1 MEVFEFFTWESL
13 LVGALAI
20 AIGLAFAFW
29 GFRVFLVLLPIWGFF
44 AGFILGA
51 NGVQYFLGE
60 GFLAT
65 GTSWV
70 VGFLLGL
77 LFAVLSY
84 LYYWVAVILLG
95 GALGYQLTIGL
106 LQWIGFDAEGLIPFV
121 LALIG
126 GAVFA
131 VGFFLLQMPA
141 VLVIVATAITG
152 AIATLG
158 GVVVLLG
165 LVPVA
170 ALNGGLLGVT
180 SRYPVEVDG
189 EIMME
194 SLELGWIW
202 VVIGIALAFAG
213 AIYQTRM
220 VGDMAQAITSD
231 SYMNPGLDNT

>member
-51 NGVQYFLGE
+51 NGVQYFLGD

>member
-1 MEVFEFFTWESL
+1 MDINFTLQGL
-13 LVGALAI
+13 LLGVLAI

-44 AGFILGA
+44 AGFLLGA
-51 NGVQYFLGE
+51 NGVQYIFGE
-60 GFLAT
+60 AFLAT
-65 GTSWV
+65 TLSWV

-106 LQWIGFDAEGLIPFV
+106 LQWIGFDADGIIAFA
-121 LALIG
+121 LALVG

-141 VLVIVATAITG
+141 VLVIVVTAITG
-152 AIATLG
+152 AAATIAG
-158 GVVVLLG
+158 IAVALG
-165 LVPVA
+165 LVDYQNMGYGIFGA
-170 ALNGGLLGVT
+170 YSTL
-180 SRYPVEVDG
+180 D
-189 EIMME
+189 
-194 SLELGWIW
+194 LGWLGI
-202 VVIGIALAFAG
+202 ILGIALAFAG

-220 VGDMAQAITSD
+220 VSDLSAAITSD
-231 SYMNPGLDNT
+231 SYMNPGLDNQGGGTAA